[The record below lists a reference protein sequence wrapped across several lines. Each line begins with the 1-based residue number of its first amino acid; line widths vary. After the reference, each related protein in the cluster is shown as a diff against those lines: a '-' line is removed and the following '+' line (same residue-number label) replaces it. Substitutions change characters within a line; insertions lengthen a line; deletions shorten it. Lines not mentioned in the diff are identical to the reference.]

1 MSRRKEPNQLYPE
14 LMSFSGLNPFHAHV
28 SSPRGAMFTGNMG
41 QYLAVKGATKRFINT
56 GMEREFAK
64 GTFSLRFDCDAE
76 IIKVIHRF
84 PGTQGIDSIKFNPL
98 SIIIYEDVHT
108 KEVKMLEMPNFH
120 STHQHFG
127 FEYKYKDIR
136 NSLHRGMHVRQGT
149 IVGDSPLVDDDGD
162 HMFGLE
168 ANVAFMSDPAVTE
181 DGIKVSRSFL
191 EKCTPT
197 TYETRVIMFGAH
209 DYPINLYGNDKVYK
223 PFPDIGEKIHTHG
236 LLFALRE
243 YDEVLGVVNMTPGAL
258 CEADY
263 IYDHKVYAEPEAVVV
278 DIKVEC
284 NTNLSIPP
292 TPMGME
298 EQLYKY
304 YDADTRFYKEILDI
318 YYDLRFNRERSG
330 MELKLDPIFHGLIVE
345 ALNRIGPDYHPKF
358 KPTWR
363 EKLDNTKVSSTY
375 RGMNIPHWRVEIT
388 YRSQSIPNIGFKA
401 TDTHG
406 GKGVICSVAEDE
418 DMPVDDNG
426 VRADI
431 IMDDLSTTRRLNP
444 ARFYEQYLNAASR
457 DVVKRIKERIG
468 FDPVNRPKS
477 YVMQFFNNLSRDAI
491 MEEFEYV
498 MGYYRIVSPRMF
510 EIMANDYGPDDIRH
524 HLMSICTKGI
534 YLYFPPNNPVS
545 RPEMIEA
552 IEANYPPFITPV
564 TFTNLDGRKVRTVQ
578 PILIGSMYYLILEK
592 TAEDWSAVSS
602 AKRNHYGTTARL
614 TNFDKHSAPGR
625 QQPTKT
631 IGEAEDRLLAAV
643 VDGENVANVMDASN
657 NPQAHKYQQRT
668 ILMADRPTDIEC
680 ALDRNE
686 IPKGGHRPLSFVN
699 HMFQCSGKEFCRD

>member
-1 MSRRKEPNQLYPE
+1 MSRRKEPNQLYPQ

-41 QYLAVKGATKRFINT
+41 QFLAVKGATKRRINT

-64 GTFSLRFDCDAE
+64 GTFSIKFDCDAE
-76 IIKVIHRF
+76 VIKVIHRF
-84 PGTQGIDSIKFNPL
+84 PNMGGPDSIKFNPY
-98 SIIIYEDVHT
+98 SIVVYEDAHT
-108 KEVKMLEMPNFH
+108 KEVKMLEMPH
-120 STHQHFG
+120 HHCTHQHFG
-127 FEYKYKDIR
+127 FQYKYNGLRD
-136 NSLHRGMHVRQGT
+136 SLHRKQNIPKGT
-149 IVGDSPLVDDDGD
+149 IIGDSPLVDQDGD
-162 HMFGLE
+162 YMFGLE
-168 ANVAFMSDPAVTE
+168 ANVAYMSDPAVIE

-209 DYPINLYGNDKVYK
+209 DFPINLYGNESNYK
-223 PFPDIGEKIHTHG
+223 PFPDIGDRIHSHG

-243 YDEVLGVVNMTPGAL
+243 YDEVLGVVNMTPSAL
-258 CEADY
+258 CAPDY
-263 IYDHKVYAEPEAVVV
+263 IYDHKVYAEPDAVVV
-278 DIKVEC
+278 DIRVEC

-292 TPMGME
+292 TPVGME

-304 YDADTRFYKEILDI
+304 YDADTRFYKEVLDI
-318 YYDLRFNRERSG
+318 YHELRTNRERNG

-345 ALNRIGPDYHPKF
+345 ALNRVGADYRPKV

-363 EKLDNTKVSSTY
+363 EKLDNAKVSSTY
-375 RGMNIPHWRVEIT
+375 RGMSIPHWRVEIT
-388 YRSQSIPNIGFKA
+388 YRSNSVPNIGFKA
-401 TDTHG
+401 TDYHG
-406 GKGVICSVAEDE
+406 GKGVICSVVDDE

-426 VRADI
+426 NRVDI

-444 ARFYEQYLNAASR
+444 GRFYEQFINAASR
-457 DVVKRIKERIG
+457 DVVNRINKRLG
-468 FDPVNRPKS
+468 FDPKNQPKS
-477 YVMQFFNNLSRDAI
+477 YTRQFFGSLPMDELIECFN
-491 MEEFEYV
+491 YV

-510 EIMANDYGPDDIRH
+510 EIMSEEYGPDDIRFH
-524 HLMSICTKGI
+524 MMSICTEGI
-534 YLYFPPNNPVS
+534 YLYFPPNNPVH

-552 IEANYPPFITPV
+552 IQEHYPPFITPV
-564 TFTNLDGRKVRTVQ
+564 TFTNLDGRKVRTVE

-631 IGEAEDRLLAAV
+631 IGEAENRLLAATI
-643 VDGENVANVMDASN
+643 DGEAVADVMDASN
-657 NPQAHKYQQRT
+657 NPVAHKFQQRS
-668 ILMADRPTDIEC
+668 ILLADQPTNIES
-680 ALDRNE
+680 ALDRHE
-686 IPKGGHRPLSFVN
+686 VPKGGHRPLSFVN
-699 HMFQCSGKEFCRD
+699 HMFQCSGKELARD